1 MLSGRKPFPE
11 AHMAQATPF
20 RWKSASRSNVGR
32 VRDINEDACLD
43 RPERGLW
50 AVADGMGGHTQG
62 DVASCMVIS
71 ALDGMA
77 AAPDLAAQAAQVRA
91 RLDSVNRQ
99 LLTEAAVR
107 EVQVIGS
114 TVVVLLASG
123 RRCICLWAGDSRI
136 YRHRDGVLEQLS
148 RDHSHVEE
156 LVMRGL
162 LSRGDAR
169 HHPARN
175 VITRAVG
182 VAESL
187 DLEEVELE
195 VRHGDMFLLCS
206 DGLSNEVSGQEMAAA
221 LAARDCR
228 LAAVRLVEMA
238 LEHGGRDNVSVV
250 VALACDPDCDDLTA
264 LNPALP

>member
-1 MLSGRKPFPE
+1 
-11 AHMAQATPF
+11 
-20 RWKSASRSNVGR
+20 
-32 VRDINEDACLD
+32 
-43 RPERGLW
+43 
-50 AVADGMGGHTQG
+50 MGGHTLG

-77 AAPDLAAQAAQVRA
+77 AAPDLPAQAAEVRA
-91 RLDSVNRQ
+91 RLRSVNRQ

-156 LVMRGL
+156 LVTRGL
-162 LSRGDAR
+162 LSPADAQ

-187 DLEEVELE
+187 DLEEVALDL
-195 VRHGDMFLLCS
+195 RHGDMFLLCS
-206 DGLSNEVSGQEMAAA
+206 DGLSNEVSAHEMAGA
-221 LAARDCR
+221 LASRDCR
-228 LAAVRLVEMA
+228 LAAARLVEMA